1 MFLSDADAVI
11 GMLAKLMASMTAE
24 VIDEGLIIFLLPFCG
39 RGQII
44 RSPSTPVPPA
54 IGIFLIK

>member
-11 GMLAKLMASMTAE
+11 GELAKLMASMTAV
-24 VIDEGLIIFLLPFCG
+24 VINEGLIIFLLPFCG
-39 RGQII
+39 RGQVI
-44 RSPSTPVPPA
+44 RSPSTPVPPV